1 MDKLAD
7 WDIEPSGLALSLQE
21 NELLN
26 EFFDALEKSA
36 VETVLA
42 AQPGEDDTRR
52 FHSME
57 VNAIR
62 SVRAQLAARAAG
74 KAKRKRT
81 GPSA

>member
-1 MDKLAD
+1 MAD
-7 WDIEPSGLALSLQE
+7 WEVEPSGHAE
-21 NELLN
+21 HLLN
-26 EFFDALEKSA
+26 DEMLNEIFDALEHRA
-36 VETVLA
+36 NETVLA
-42 AQPGEDDTRR
+42 AQPHEDDKRR

-81 GPSA
+81 DPAA